1 MKDKNWLDYYEN
13 HYLLSVANLFSR
25 NPKIDASFKE
35 EIFRASKNIKNQRER
50 KKILKTIYHNF
61 DSENPFFEES
71 NRILLILKKDNFTS
85 KALSFYLNQNNF
97 KNYDSAIESIDEF
110 NKFGEDSV
118 KITHPDFDLDG
129 YLKYSKKLSKRLNYP
144 NFFDEVKDCV
154 SGFTLEPVENI
165 KDAFELSQKY
175 KNCWQSTMGDL
186 IKRHDFFLINIR
198 NTDNVLIGTLRYL
211 TLNNKDEDDK
221 KCLSGWV
228 NSEIV
233 DDEKF
238 FEFSVS
244 LLKEIS
250 QKIYNHSHVE
260 NYNPDNMRIELH
272 YNNPNKTIS
281 SLLPWNREI
290 ENDISSFL
298 GNKLDSK
305 KLENNST
312 HIYKNK
318 RNRFS

>member
-129 YLKYSKKLSKRLNYP
+129 YLKYSKKLSKKLDYP
-144 NFFDEVKDCV
+144 KFFDDVKDCI
-154 SGFTLEPVENI
+154 SGFVLEPVENV

-175 KNCWQSTMGDL
+175 NNCWQSTMGHL
-186 IKRHDFFLINIR
+186 IKRHDFFLINIK

-211 TLNNKDEDDK
+211 TRKNNIKGDEMQ
-221 KCLSGWV
+221 LSGWV
-228 NSEIV
+228 NPDV
-233 DDEKF
+233 VNGKTW
-238 FEFSVS
+238 FEFSES

-250 QKIYNHSHVE
+250 QKIYNKSLKDSYAPE
-260 NYNPDNMRIELH
+260 NMRISLH
-272 YNNPNKTIS
+272 YNSPKRTVS
-281 SLLPWNREI
+281 SLLPWNKEI
-290 ENDISSFL
+290 ENEITDFI
-298 GNKLDSK
+298 GDRINGK
-305 KLENNST
+305 KVENNST
-312 HIYKNK
+312 HLFKNK
-318 RNRFS
+318 RNRLR